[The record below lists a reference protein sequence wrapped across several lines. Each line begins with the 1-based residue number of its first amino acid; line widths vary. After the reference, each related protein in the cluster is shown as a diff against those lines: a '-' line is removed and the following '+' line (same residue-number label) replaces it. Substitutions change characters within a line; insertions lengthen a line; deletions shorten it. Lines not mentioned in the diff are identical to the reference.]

1 MKYLITG
8 GAGFI
13 GSNFCEYM
21 IDKYQTSNF
30 VCLDALT
37 YAGCM
42 DNLQNVIHKP
52 NFKFVHG
59 NICNERLIDTLFK
72 EEMFDIVINFAAES
86 HVEKSIYSPDIF
98 VETNVKGV
106 QILLDACKKYNV
118 KRFHQISTDEVYG
131 ELPLNDQNIYFYENS
146 PLNASTPYSASKASA
161 DLLTMSYFKTFGLP
175 ITISRSPNNYGKYQH
190 TEKLI
195 PLTIKNALN
204 NNDILIHGTG
214 EYIRDWLHVLD
225 HCKGIDLIIHN
236 GKCGEIYNIGSHT
249 EKTNLE
255 VVHKILDTLDIK
267 APLVKHVA
275 NRPGQDSKYAIDY
288 TKIATELGYTPTHS
302 FDTEIVNTINWYKNN
317 PKWLGR

>member
-37 YAGCM
+37 YAGSM
-42 DNLQNVIHKP
+42 DNLQNVINKP

-59 NICNERLIDTLFK
+59 NICDKKLIDKLFK

-86 HVEKSIYSPDIF
+86 HVEKSIYNPEIF

-131 ELPLNDQNIYFYENS
+131 ELPLNDPNIYFYENS

-190 TEKLI
+190 PEKLI

-214 EYIRDWLHVLD
+214 KYIRDWLHVLD

-236 GKCGEIYNIGSHT
+236 GKSGEIYNIGSHT

-255 VVHKILDTLDIK
+255 VVHKILDTLNIK
-267 APLVKHVA
+267 ESLVKYVA

-302 FDTEIVNTINWYKNN
+302 FDTEIVNIINWYKNN
-317 PKWLGR
+317 PKWLEK

>member
-21 IDKYQTSNF
+21 IDKYRTSNF

-37 YAGCM
+37 YAGSM
-42 DNLQNVIHKP
+42 DNLQNVINKS

-59 NICNERLIDTLFK
+59 NICDKKLIDKLFK

-86 HVEKSIYSPDIF
+86 HVEKSIYNPEIF

-190 TEKLI
+190 PEKLI

-214 EYIRDWLHVLD
+214 KYIRDWLHVLD

-236 GKCGEIYNIGSHT
+236 GKSGEIYNIGSHT

-255 VVHKILDTLDIK
+255 VVHKILDTLNIK
-267 APLVKHVA
+267 ESLVKYVA

-302 FDTEIVNTINWYKNN
+302 FDIEIVNIINWYKNN
-317 PKWLGR
+317 PKWLEK